1 MPAPLKFLMKGDMYM
16 SQFTYDSQSYYKLIV
31 DAKTKEAKKVPL
43 RSVPYL
49 ESLKRD
55 VVTGIVYYCLR
66 TDYKGTVIR
75 ALVPKRVFSDECDV
89 MNELMGAGFDLTPAT
104 VNGFMDVVF
113 QQEKNMSLQSVHS
126 KMGWVEGAQMYTPV
140 FLFDKSYG
148 DLGNVTSWYSW
159 SLPLDLSDTSTVYL
173 PGTVPGYESDD
184 LDQKELDQLWKERI
198 ECIKKEV
205 LPDIQLRT
213 LYCMALSSAV
223 IGRLGRLES
232 LQGVKVQLDVGNV
245 LAAVHLVASVV
256 GNMNR
261 WMYACPGERV
271 ANGVPLIDWT
281 GDLANT
287 VLFYTRSRDE
297 VMLKLPVPD
306 MSPER
311 EGEFCAAV
319 SDRNG
324 MDLARLAGELSRMDD
339 MGFRMLYQRYSA
351 RFDENDFP
359 SPVKDFFGAVL
370 MAAYWIG
377 ECTGLDFQLDE
388 MQEYLASLQ
397 KELKKVS
404 SQSEKTYRYMMEWIQ
419 KNRKHFTWGRGS
431 GATQYCDLSQPSKV
445 DIYGK
450 IQMDADG
457 KPQKYYVRKE
467 KVEQI
472 LDDVGISSVILSN
485 WKQAELLLCDR
496 GSLWCRRVIDPES
509 QKKEAVYVLAA
520 KGDEVVT
527 TVPEEEILEDDLVID
542 AESDEVEE
550 ADSDE
555 EWPEDPDDWDD
566 DESAE
571 SQEDDGETPDN
582 MEDDIDES
590 EFEPDVEEVEV
601 DDDDWDLEDDDIT
614 DEFDDGDLIDEN
626 GDKG

>member
-1 MPAPLKFLMKGDMYM
+1 M
-16 SQFTYDSQSYYKLIV
+16 SQYVYDDKSYYKLIV
-31 DAKTKEAKKVPL
+31 DAKTKETKKVPL
-43 RSVPYL
+43 GSVPYL

-55 VVTGIVYYCLR
+55 VVTGTVYYYLR
-66 TDYKGTVIR
+66 TDYKETTIR
-75 ALVPKRVFSDECDV
+75 KVVPKRVFSDECDV

-113 QQEKNMSLQSVHS
+113 QQEKEISLQSVHS
-126 KMGWVEGAQMYTPV
+126 RMGWFEGVQPHNPV
-140 FLFDKSYG
+140 FLLDQSYG
-148 DLGNVTSWYSW
+148 ESGNISSRYDEA
-159 SLPLDLSDTSTVYL
+159 LPLDPSDILTAYF
-173 PGTVPGYESDD
+173 PGDRRKEDLD
-184 LDQKELDQLWKERI
+184 ELDQKELDQMWKKRMEF
-198 ECIKKEV
+198 IKKEV

-213 LYCMALSSAV
+213 IYCMALSSV
-223 IGRLGRLES
+223 IIGRLGRLES
-232 LQGVKVQLDVGNV
+232 LQGVKVQLDGGNV
-245 LAAVHLVASVV
+245 SAAVHLVASVV

-281 GDLANT
+281 GEPVNT
-287 VLFYTRSRDE
+287 VLFYTRPRDE
-297 VMLKLPVPD
+297 AMLKLPVPD

-324 MDLARLAGELSRMDD
+324 MDLARLAGEMSRMDD
-339 MGFRMLYQRYSA
+339 MGFRMLYQRYPA
-351 RFDENDFP
+351 RFDEYGFP

-370 MAAYWIG
+370 MTAH
-377 ECTGLDFQLDE
+377 EMERCMGLDFQLDE

-397 KELKKVS
+397 KEPKKVS

-431 GATQYCDLSQPSKV
+431 GATQYCELSQSSKV

-450 IQMDADG
+450 IQMDANG

-485 WKQAELLLCDR
+485 WKQADLLLCDR

-520 KGDEVVT
+520 KGDEIVT
-527 TVPEEEILEDDLVID
+527 TVPEEEIVEADLAMD
-542 AESDEVEE
+542 AESDEAEE

-566 DESAE
+566 DE

-626 GDKG
+626 DDGG

>member
-1 MPAPLKFLMKGDMYM
+1 M
-16 SQFTYDSQSYYKLIV
+16 SQYVYDDKSYYKLIV
-31 DAKTKEAKKVPL
+31 DAKTKEAKKVQL
-43 RSVPYL
+43 GSVPYL

-55 VVTGIVYYCLR
+55 VVTGTVYYCLR

-75 ALVPKRVFSDECDV
+75 ALVPKRIFSDECEV
-89 MNELMGAGFDLTPAT
+89 MNELMGVGFNLTPAT

-113 QQEKNMSLQSVHS
+113 QQEKEISLQLLHS
-126 KMGWVEGAQMYTPV
+126 RMGWFEGAQPYNPV
-140 FLFDKSYG
+140 FLLDQSYG
-148 DLGNVTSWYSW
+148 EPGNITSWYDET
-159 SLPLDLSDTSTVYL
+159 LPLDPSDTLKAYF
-173 PGTVPGYESDD
+173 PSDRRKED
-184 LDQKELDQLWKERI
+184 SDELSQKELDQLWKKRI
-198 ECIKKEV
+198 ECLKQEV

-223 IGRLGRLES
+223 IGRLGRFES
-232 LQGVKVQLDVGNV
+232 LQGVKVQLDGGNV
-245 LAAVHLVASVV
+245 LAAAHLVASVV
-256 GNMNR
+256 GNINR
-261 WMYACPGERV
+261 WIYACPGDRV

-281 GDLANT
+281 GEPVNT
-287 VLFYTRSRDE
+287 VLFYTRPRDE
-297 VMLKLPVPD
+297 AMLKLPVPD
-306 MSPER
+306 MSPEW
-311 EGEFCAAV
+311 EGEFCAAA
-319 SDRNG
+319 SARNG

-351 RFDENDFP
+351 RFDEYGFP

-377 ECTGLDFQLDE
+377 ECTGLDFQVNE

-397 KELKKVS
+397 KEPKKVS
-404 SQSEKTYRYMMEWIQ
+404 SQSEKTYRYMVEWIQ

-431 GATQYCDLSQPSKV
+431 GATQYCELSQSSKV

-485 WKQAELLLCDR
+485 WKQADLLLCDR

-520 KGDEVVT
+520 RGDEVVT
-527 TVPEEEILEDDLVID
+527 IVPEEEIVEDVSEMDT
-542 AESDEVEE
+542 ESDEVEE
-550 ADSDE
+550 VDSDE
-555 EWPEDPDDWDD
+555 EWPEDPDDWDN
-566 DESAE
+566 DENDE

-614 DEFDDGDLIDEN
+614 DEYDDDDLIDEN
-626 GDKG
+626 DED

>member
-1 MPAPLKFLMKGDMYM
+1 M
-16 SQFTYDSQSYYKLIV
+16 SQYVYDDKSYYKLIV

-43 RSVPYL
+43 GSVPYL
-49 ESLKRD
+49 EGLKRD
-55 VVTGIVYYCLR
+55 VVTGTVYYYLR

-75 ALVPKRVFSDECDV
+75 ALVPKRIFSDECEV

-113 QQEKNMSLQSVHS
+113 QQEKDTSLQLVHS
-126 KMGWVEGAQMYTPV
+126 RMGWFEGAQPHDPV
-140 FLFDKSYG
+140 FLLDQSYG
-148 DLGNVTSWYSW
+148 EPGNVSSRYDET
-159 SLPLDLSDTSTVYL
+159 LPMDPSDTLKAYF
-173 PGTVPGYESDD
+173 PSDGRKED
-184 LDQKELDQLWKERI
+184 PEELDQKELDQLWKKRI
-198 ECIKKEV
+198 ECLKQEV

-223 IGRLGRLES
+223 IGRLGRFES
-232 LQGVKVQLDVGNV
+232 LQGVKVQLDGGNIS
-245 LAAVHLVASVV
+245 AAAHLVASVV
-256 GNMNR
+256 GNINR
-261 WMYACPGERV
+261 WIYACPGDRV
-271 ANGVPLIDWT
+271 ANGVPLVDWM
-281 GDLANT
+281 GKPVNT
-287 VLFYTRSRDE
+287 VIFYTRPRDE
-297 VMLKLPVPD
+297 AMLKLPVPD

-324 MDLARLAGELSRMDD
+324 MDIARLAGELSRMDD
-339 MGFRMLYQRYSA
+339 MGFRMWYQRYPA
-351 RFDENDFP
+351 RFDKYGFS

-370 MAAYWIG
+370 MAAYWMG
-377 ECTGLDFQLDE
+377 ECTGLDFQVDE
-388 MQEYLASLQ
+388 MQKYLSSLQ
-397 KELKKVS
+397 KEPKKVS

-419 KNRKHFTWGRGS
+419 KNQKHFTWGRGS
-431 GATQYCDLSQPSKV
+431 GATQYCELSQSSNV

-450 IQMDADG
+450 IQMDANG

-472 LDDVGISSVILSN
+472 LDDIGISSVILSN
-485 WKQAELLLCDR
+485 WKQADLLLCDR

-520 KGDEVVT
+520 RGDEVVT
-527 TVPEEEILEDDLVID
+527 TVPEEEIVEDDLAME

-555 EWPEDPDDWDD
+555 EWQEDDEYEPEDPDDWDD
-566 DESAE
+566 DE

-590 EFEPDVEEVEV
+590 EFEPDSEKVVI
-601 DDDDWDLEDDDIT
+601 DDDWDFDDEDIT
-614 DEFDDGDLIDEN
+614 DEYDDED
-626 GDKG
+626 

>member
-1 MPAPLKFLMKGDMYM
+1 M
-16 SQFTYDSQSYYKLIV
+16 SQYVYDDKSYYKLIV

-43 RSVPYL
+43 GSVPYL

-55 VVTGIVYYCLR
+55 VVTGTVYYCLR

-75 ALVPKRVFSDECDV
+75 ALVPKRIFSDECEV

-113 QQEKNMSLQSVHS
+113 QQEKEISLQLVHS
-126 KMGWVEGAQMYTPV
+126 RMGWFEGAQPYNPV
-140 FLFDKSYG
+140 FLLDHSYG
-148 DLGNVTSWYSW
+148 EPGNISSRYDEA
-159 SLPLDLSDTSTVYL
+159 LPLDPSDTLKTYF
-173 PGTVPGYESDD
+173 PGDERKEDSDE
-184 LDQKELDQLWKERI
+184 LDQKELDQLWKRRI
-198 ECIKKEV
+198 ECIKKEI
-205 LPDIQLRT
+205 LPDIQLRI

-223 IGRLGRLES
+223 IGRLGRTES
-232 LQGVKVQLDVGNV
+232 LQGVKVQLDGGNV
-245 LAAVHLVASVV
+245 SAAAYLVASIV
-256 GNMNR
+256 GDPAG
-261 WMYACPGERV
+261 WLYACPGEQV
-271 ANGVPLIDWT
+271 LNGVPLIDWN
-281 GDLANT
+281 GELVHT
-287 VLFYTRSRDE
+287 VVFYTEPCDGAL
-297 VMLKLPVPD
+297 LKLPVPD

-311 EGEFCAAV
+311 EEAFCSAV
-319 SDRNG
+319 GKVAG
-324 MDLARLAGELSRMDD
+324 MDLPRLVGELCKAYD
-339 MGFRMLYQRYSA
+339 MGFLKIYQRYPA
-351 RFDENDFP
+351 RFDEYGFP

-370 MAAYWIG
+370 MTAH
-377 ECTGLDFQLDE
+377 EMERCMGLNFQLDQ
-388 MQEYLASLQ
+388 MQECLASLQ

-419 KNRKHFTWGRGS
+419 KHRKHFTWGRGS

-450 IQMDADG
+450 IQMDANG

-485 WKQAELLLCDR
+485 WKQADLLLCDR

-520 KGDEVVT
+520 RGDEIVT
-527 TVPEEEILEDDLVID
+527 IVPEEEIVEDVSEME
-542 AESDEVEE
+542 AESDEAEE
-550 ADSDE
+550 VDSDE
-555 EWPEDPDDWDD
+555 EWQEDPDDWDD

-571 SQEDDGETPDN
+571 SQEDETDGDDGETPDN

-590 EFEPDVEEVEV
+590 EFEPDSEEVV
-601 DDDDWDLEDDDIT
+601 VDDDWDFEDDDIT
-614 DEFDDGDLIDEN
+614 DEYDDDDLIDEN
-626 GDKG
+626 DDED

>member
-1 MPAPLKFLMKGDMYM
+1 M
-16 SQFTYDSQSYYKLIV
+16 SQYVYDDKSYYKLIV
-31 DAKTKEAKKVPL
+31 DAKTKEAKKVQL
-43 RSVPYL
+43 GSVPYL

-55 VVTGIVYYCLR
+55 VVTGTVYYCLR

-75 ALVPKRVFSDECDV
+75 ALVPKRIFSDECEV
-89 MNELMGAGFDLTPAT
+89 MNELMGVGFNLTPAT

-113 QQEKNMSLQSVHS
+113 QQEKEISLQLLHS
-126 KMGWVEGAQMYTPV
+126 RMGWFEGAQPYNPV
-140 FLFDKSYG
+140 FLLDQSYG
-148 DLGNVTSWYSW
+148 EPGNITSWYDET
-159 SLPLDLSDTSTVYL
+159 LPLDPSDTLKAYF
-173 PGTVPGYESDD
+173 PSDRRKED
-184 LDQKELDQLWKERI
+184 SDELSQKELDQLWKKRI
-198 ECIKKEV
+198 ECLKQEV

-223 IGRLGRLES
+223 IGRLGRFES
-232 LQGVKVQLDVGNV
+232 LQGVKVQLDGGNV
-245 LAAVHLVASVV
+245 LAAAHLVASVV
-256 GNMNR
+256 GNINR
-261 WMYACPGERV
+261 WIYACPGDRV

-281 GDLANT
+281 GEPVNT
-287 VLFYTRSRDE
+287 VLFYTRPRDKA
-297 VMLKLPVPD
+297 MLKLPVPD
-306 MSPER
+306 MSPEW
-311 EGEFCAAV
+311 EGEFCAAA
-319 SDRNG
+319 SARNG

-351 RFDENDFP
+351 RFDEYGFP

-377 ECTGLDFQLDE
+377 ECTGLDFQVNE

-397 KELKKVS
+397 KEPKKVS
-404 SQSEKTYRYMMEWIQ
+404 SQSEKTYRYMVEWIQ

-431 GATQYCDLSQPSKV
+431 GATQYCELSQSSKV

-485 WKQAELLLCDR
+485 WKQADLLLCDR

-520 KGDEVVT
+520 RGDEVVT
-527 TVPEEEILEDDLVID
+527 IVPEEEIVEDVSEMDT
-542 AESDEVEE
+542 ESDEVEE
-550 ADSDE
+550 VDSDE
-555 EWPEDPDDWDD
+555 EWPEDPDDWDN
-566 DESAE
+566 DENDE

-614 DEFDDGDLIDEN
+614 DEYDDDDLIDEN
-626 GDKG
+626 DED

>member
-1 MPAPLKFLMKGDMYM
+1 
-16 SQFTYDSQSYYKLIV
+16 
-31 DAKTKEAKKVPL
+31 
-43 RSVPYL
+43 
-49 ESLKRD
+49 
-55 VVTGIVYYCLR
+55 
-66 TDYKGTVIR
+66 
-75 ALVPKRVFSDECDV
+75 
-89 MNELMGAGFDLTPAT
+89 
-104 VNGFMDVVF
+104 
-113 QQEKNMSLQSVHS
+113 
-126 KMGWVEGAQMYTPV
+126 
-140 FLFDKSYG
+140 
-148 DLGNVTSWYSW
+148 
-159 SLPLDLSDTSTVYL
+159 
-173 PGTVPGYESDD
+173 
-184 LDQKELDQLWKERI
+184 
-198 ECIKKEV
+198 
-205 LPDIQLRT
+205 
-213 LYCMALSSAV
+213 
-223 IGRLGRLES
+223 
-232 LQGVKVQLDVGNV
+232 
-245 LAAVHLVASVV
+245 
-256 GNMNR
+256 
-261 WMYACPGERV
+261 
-271 ANGVPLIDWT
+271 
-281 GDLANT
+281 
-287 VLFYTRSRDE
+287 
-297 VMLKLPVPD
+297 
-306 MSPER
+306 
-311 EGEFCAAV
+311 
-319 SDRNG
+319 

-351 RFDENDFP
+351 RFDEYGFP

-388 MQEYLASLQ
+388 MQEYLAGLQ
-397 KELKKVS
+397 KESKKVS

-431 GATQYCDLSQPSKV
+431 GATQYGDLSQSSKV

-450 IQMDADG
+450 IQMDANG

-520 KGDEVVT
+520 RGNEVVT
-527 TVPEEEILEDDLVID
+527 TVPEEEILEDDLAMD
-542 AESDEVEE
+542 AEADEAEE
-550 ADSDE
+550 ADLDE
-555 EWPEDPDDWDD
+555 ERQEDDEYEPEDPDDWTMTKVD
-566 DESAE
+566 E

-590 EFEPDVEEVEV
+590 ESEPDSEEVGI

>member
-1 MPAPLKFLMKGDMYM
+1 M
-16 SQFTYDSQSYYKLIV
+16 
-31 DAKTKEAKKVPL
+31 
-43 RSVPYL
+43 
-49 ESLKRD
+49 
-55 VVTGIVYYCLR
+55 R
-66 TDYKGTVIR
+66 TDYKETTIR
-75 ALVPKRVFSDECDV
+75 KVVPKRVFSDECEV
-89 MNELMGAGFDLTPAT
+89 MNELMGVGFDLTPAT

-113 QQEKNMSLQSVHS
+113 QQEKALSLQSVHS
-126 KMGWVEGAQMYTPV
+126 RMGWFEGVQPHNPV
-140 FLFDKSYG
+140 FLLDQSYG
-148 DLGNVTSWYSW
+148 EPGNLASRYDEA
-159 SLPLDLSDTSTVYL
+159 LPLDPSGTLKAYFPSD
-173 PGTVPGYESDD
+173 GRKED
-184 LDQKELDQLWKERI
+184 LDKLSQKELDQMWKKRI

-213 LYCMALSSAV
+213 VYCMALSSAV
-223 IGRLGRLES
+223 IGRLRRNES
-232 LQGVKVQLDVGNV
+232 LQGVKVQLDGGNV
-245 LAAVHLVASVV
+245 SAAAHLVASVV
-256 GNMNR
+256 GNINR
-261 WMYACPGERV
+261 WMYACPGGRV

-281 GDLANT
+281 GEPVNT
-287 VLFYTRSRDE
+287 VLFYTRPRGE

-311 EGEFCAAV
+311 EGGFCAAV

-324 MDLARLAGELSRMDD
+324 MDLARLADRLSKIDD
-339 MGFRMLYQRYSA
+339 MGFRGLYQCYPV
-351 RFDENDFP
+351 RFDKYGFP

-370 MAAYWIG
+370 MAAYEMG

-397 KELKKVS
+397 KEPKKAS
-404 SQSEKTYRYMMEWIQ
+404 SQSEKTYQYMVEWIQ

-431 GATQYCDLSQPSKV
+431 GATQYCDLSQPSNV

-450 IQMDADG
+450 IQMDANG

-520 KGDEVVT
+520 KGDEIVT
-527 TVPEEEILEDDLVID
+527 TVPEEEIVEADLAMD
-542 AESDEVEE
+542 AESEEVEE

-555 EWPEDPDDWDD
+555 EWQGDDEYEPEDPDDWDE
-566 DESAE
+566 DETLDSI
-571 SQEDDGETPDN
+571 G
-582 MEDDIDES
+582 
-590 EFEPDVEEVEV
+590 V
-601 DDDDWDLEDDDIT
+601 DDDDDFYFEDEEMSDESDDD
-614 DEFDDGDLIDEN
+614 GLIDEN
-626 GDKG
+626 DDED